1 MNMPVSG
8 RQLLGASAALALMLV
23 AGSAMADTK
32 AGYDAWMAGD
42 HAAAV
47 AQWRPLADKGDADA
61 QYNIGY
67 AYSRGQGV
75 PKDTKIAQSWFEKA
89 AQQGHAPS
97 QIMLGLALFQNGER
111 QRAMPWI
118 RRGAELGDPRSQYVL
133 GTAHFNGDLAQ
144 KDWVKA
150 YALMSRAAAQ
160 GLAPA
165 ATSLAEMD
173 KFVPLEQRQQ
183 GLALARTMAQS
194 ADPGRLASARPSP
207 PRPNSAIQSVQ
218 PAARPSAAST
228 RPAAVAAAA
237 RPARP
242 APAASVAG
250 PGGWRVQFGAFGSA
264 ANARKAWDSLKSH
277 GGAFAGLSPV
287 LVPAGAVTRLQAGPL
302 PSRAAADRVCASAK
316 AAGSACFP
324 VAP

>member
-1 MNMPVSG
+1 MPVSG
-8 RQLLGASAALALMLV
+8 RQMLGASAALALMIS
-23 AGSAMADTK
+23 AASAMADTK

-75 PKDTKIAQSWFEKA
+75 PKDTRIAQSWFEKA

-111 QRAMPWI
+111 ERAMPWI

-133 GTAHFNGDLAQ
+133 GTAHFNGDLVQ

-173 KFVPLEQRQQ
+173 KYIPLDQRQQ
-183 GLALARTMAQS
+183 GLALARTMARS
-194 ADPGRLASARPSP
+194 ADPSRLASAQPSP
-207 PRPNSAIQSVQ
+207 VRPNSAIQSVQ
-218 PAARPSAAST
+218 PAGRPGSAQA
-228 RPAAVAAAA
+228 RPAAV
-237 RPARP
+237 RPTPTRP
-242 APAASVAG
+242 APAAPAASVSG

-264 ANARKAWDSLKSH
+264 ANARKAWDGLKGH